1 VRTLADKFE
10 IQMKLEDARNN
21 LSGFTKNYGYE
32 LDRGESQPKGR
43 YVSLN
48 DYDDDVSQK
57 ASYDKSDISGKSWR
71 EEIEENFTSPR
82 PE

>member
-32 LDRGESQPKGR
+32 LDRAESQPKGR
-43 YVSLN
+43 YISLN
-48 DYDDDVSQK
+48 DIDEEVSQK
-57 ASYDKSDISGKSWR
+57 VS
-71 EEIEENFTSPR
+71 
-82 PE
+82 